1 MNTEE
6 IKALATEVA
15 AILYNEDK
23 TYNSHLWWSVDPKE
37 RKAEE
42 LEDTIAVILRD
53 HCIVPKAKAQELCR
67 LTLEHGDSEDF
78 GLIDGLVDI
87 VCDMF
92 EDEYHQEAEK

>member
-1 MNTEE
+1 MP
-6 IKALATEVA
+6 LF
-15 AILYNEDK
+15 L
-23 TYNSHLWWSVDPKE
+23 
-37 RKAEE
+37 
-42 LEDTIAVILRD
+42 
-53 HCIVPKAKAQELCR
+53 HCIVPKAKAQELCQ

>member
-6 IKALATEVA
+6 IKELATEVA

-67 LTLEHGDSEDF
+67 LTLEHGNSEDF